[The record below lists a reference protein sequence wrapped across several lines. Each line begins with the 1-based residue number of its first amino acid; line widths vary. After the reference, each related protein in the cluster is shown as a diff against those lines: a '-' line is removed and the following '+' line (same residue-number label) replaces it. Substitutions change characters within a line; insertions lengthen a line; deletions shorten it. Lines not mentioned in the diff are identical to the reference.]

1 MTGGSGFIESHI
13 VRALVERGDAVVS
26 FDARPHLVY
35 SVSGGSCI
43 FSSIGVLPRVQYEP
57 VDVHHM
63 QWPIYIKPM
72 VENSV
77 RGSLPGSSGGGSSH
91 GTIRTSRTSSR
102 SRSVRWTCPQASC
115 RTGSSTQRPAA
126 PSSPQ
131 DRWRRLSGRSF
142 PGADIEIG
150 SGLSEEDLVEI
161 RYRGVLSIENA
172 RTQLGYEPRYAD
184 IREGIAEY
192 IATYRRY
199 LEETEG

>member
-1 MTGGSGFIESHI
+1 MYFFQHRCSTQSSVRAGGRSPYAVAHLHQADGGELGPGVPTRFERGRKFPRDYTHVADVVQITIRALDVPASQLQDRIFYAATGRPLVTAGQVAEI
-13 VRALVERGDAVVS
+13 VR
-26 FDARPHLVY
+26 
-35 SVSGGSCI
+35 
-43 FSSIGVLPRVQYEP
+43 SIV
-57 VDVHHM
+57 
-63 QWPIYIKPM
+63 
-72 VENSV
+72 
-77 RGSLPGSSGGGSSH
+77 
-91 GTIRTSRTSSR
+91 
-102 SRSVRWTCPQASC
+102 
-115 RTGSSTQRPAA
+115 
-126 PSSPQ
+126 
-131 DRWRRLSGRSF
+131 